1 MDRTTNGKGDV
12 TQKSLAEIRRLD
24 AGSWMGPCFAGE
36 RVPTLD
42 EMLALLKD
50 SGCRPVIEIKGQGIA
65 EKVVAAVRAA
75 AMVDQAVVISFHKD
89 AVKAVRTLE
98 PRIACAWLC
107 DKVPEDVPVGK
118 QVDWIVGQARQCGT
132 NFVDLSHEML
142 SADTVAQLQRRGMT
156 VWVWTVDDPNKI
168 DELIRWGVAGITTNR
183 PNVVQQHLLA
193 VAQGDD
199 LWPCRFAAAHGGG
212 RTPWNI
218 ARARESTGPSSHART
233 RIAARGARQPF
244 GRAGRLTP
252 NRLDLVCGHAL
263 GVGGQARFADPQ
275 DARATGR
282 CGRSIRTAW
291 R

>member
-1 MDRTTNGKGDV
+1 MERLDRLVMSQRVATSLLSTLAVFTTMNALLADRAAAACMVVAHRGFSYVAPENTLAAARKAVAIGADGSEFDVYASADGALVVMHDQTVDRTTNGKGDV

-156 VWVWTVDDPNKI
+156 VWVSD
-168 DELIRWGVAGITTNR
+168 R
-183 PNVVQQHLLA
+183 
-193 VAQGDD
+193 
-199 LWPCRFAAAHGGG
+199 
-212 RTPWNI
+212 
-218 ARARESTGPSSHART
+218 
-233 RIAARGARQPF
+233 
-244 GRAGRLTP
+244 
-252 NRLDLVCGHAL
+252 
-263 GVGGQARFADPQ
+263 
-275 DARATGR
+275 
-282 CGRSIRTAW
+282 
-291 R
+291 